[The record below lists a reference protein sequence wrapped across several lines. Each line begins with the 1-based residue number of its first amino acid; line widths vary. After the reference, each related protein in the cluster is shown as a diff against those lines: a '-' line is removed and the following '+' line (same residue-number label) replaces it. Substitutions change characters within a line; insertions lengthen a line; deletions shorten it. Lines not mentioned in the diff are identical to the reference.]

1 MGKENRPA
9 PKGTPLCLMGT
20 IVERGKGQKVAKAY
34 EKYGVALNYRISG
47 DGTASSDL
55 LDILGIGTAERDLL
69 VSPVRRE
76 TAERLVEQIHREGI
90 GVRAQGILFVMPL
103 TAVSAKVAALV
114 TALAPEAEEEEMAM
128 EKHIRQSLI
137 LIAVNQ
143 GCTDEVMNTA
153 RLAGA
158 RGGTVIRSHT
168 LRSEGQEAFGGPTFA
183 GEREILA
190 IVASQSERNAIME
203 KVDAVHGGEAEARA
217 VLYALPI
224 EATAHLN

>member
-1 MGKENRPA
+1 MSVTLYT
-9 PKGTPLCLMGT
+9 GTPGSGKSFHAAKDIERRLRRGGGLICNFPVNEGFVKKCRAH
-20 IVERGKGQKVAKAY
+20 VEY
-34 EKYGVALNYRISG
+34 WDNSEL
-47 DGTASSDL
+47 
-55 LDILGIGTAERDLL
+55 
-69 VSPVRRE
+69 
-76 TAERLVEQIHREGI
+76 TAERLVAQIHQEGI
-90 GVRAQGILFVMPL
+90 GVRAKGILFVMPL
-103 TAVSAKVAALV
+103 TAASAKAAALL
-114 TALAPEAEEEEMAM
+114 TALAPAEEEELTV

-143 GCTDEVMNTA
+143 GCTEEVMNTA
-153 RLAGA
+153 REAGA

-168 LRSEGQEAFGGPTFA
+168 LRSAEQESFGGPTFA

-224 EATAHLN
+224 EAAAHLN

>member
-1 MGKENRPA
+1 MSGK
-9 PKGTPLCLMGT
+9 KKTPLCLMGT

-34 EKYGVALNYRISG
+34 EKYGVHLNYRISG

-69 VSPVRRE
+69 VSPVLRE
-76 TAERLVEQIHREGI
+76 TAERLVEQIHQSGI

-103 TAVSAKVAALV
+103 TAASAKIAALL
-114 TALAPEAEEEEMAM
+114 TAEGPAAAEEELTM
-128 EKHIRQSLI
+128 EKHIKQSLI
-137 LIAVNQ
+137 IIAVDQ
-143 GCTDEVMNTA
+143 GCTDAVMNTA
-153 RLAGA
+153 RAAGA

-168 LRSEGQEAFGGPTFA
+168 LRSEDKESFGGPTFA

-203 KVDAVHGGEAEARA
+203 QVDAVHGGDAEAHA
-217 VLYALPI
+217 IMYALPI
-224 EATAHLN
+224 EAAAHLN

>member
-1 MGKENRPA
+1 MGEQNRSA
-9 PKGTPLCLMGT
+9 PKRTPLCLMGT

-34 EKYGVALNYRISG
+34 EKYGVHLNYRISG

-55 LDILGIGTAERDLL
+55 LDLLGIGTAERDLL
-69 VSPVRRE
+69 ISPVRRE
-76 TAERLVEQIHREGI
+76 TAERLVAQIHQEGI
-90 GVRAQGILFVMPL
+90 GVRAKGILFVMPL
-103 TAVSAKVAALV
+103 TAASAKAAALL
-114 TALAPEAEEEEMAM
+114 TALAPAEEEELTV

-143 GCTDEVMNTA
+143 GCTEEVMNTA
-153 RLAGA
+153 REAGA

-168 LRSEGQEAFGGPTFA
+168 LRSAEQESFGGPTFA

-224 EATAHLN
+224 EAAAHLN